1 MAGFGLLSSRRRPWE
16 GKVGFDRFQENLV
29 KGLGGFLENEPRL
42 ELRLEGVEINEESF
56 GELAA
61 CRLVEMMKEAEEE
74 DRREHN
80 FFHGNGRVR

>member
-1 MAGFGLLSSRRRPWE
+1 M
-16 GKVGFDRFQENLV
+16 
-29 KGLGGFLENEPRL
+29 
-42 ELRLEGVEINEESF
+42 EGVEINEESF

-61 CRLVEMMKEAEEE
+61 CRPVEIMKEAEEE